1 MIWEFDVVQQK
12 VELPNG
18 RYALADLYL
27 LQIGIFVEIN
37 EPFHAFQKKEDDYRN
52 ENIIK
57 LTQNDQFIISC
68 GNPNKDG
75 EWLSLNE
82 IHQQIDQCVAFI
94 KERIN
99 QIQDLKPW
107 DMSKWLSVEYHKQKG
122 VFKAEDNDQLRTID
136 DICAVFNTKPKYH
149 GYLRVGT
156 ASVPNKEKQEIWFPN
171 IHNRSGW
178 SNHLSEDQD
187 TFEEFNEKDEIK
199 RKKHVDT
206 CIEDNKLRIT
216 FFRHKDELGMEFY
229 KFIGI
234 FALDIEESKK
244 QNKCIWRRKS
254 REYKL

>member
-1 MIWEFDVVQQK
+1 
-12 VELPNG
+12 
-18 RYALADLYL
+18 
-27 LQIGIFVEIN
+27 
-37 EPFHAFQKKEDDYRN
+37 
-52 ENIIK
+52 
-57 LTQNDQFIISC
+57 
-68 GNPNKDG
+68 
-75 EWLSLNE
+75 
-82 IHQQIDQCVAFI
+82 
-94 KERIN
+94 
-99 QIQDLKPW
+99 
-107 DMSKWLSVEYHKQKG
+107 MSKWLSVEYHKQKG

-156 ASVPNKEKQEIWFPN
+156 ASVPNKEKLEIWYPN

-234 FALDIEESKK
+234 FALDIEEGKK
-244 QNKCIWRRKS
+244 QNKCIWGRKS